1 MEKKI
6 SFILN
11 GEKAM
16 VSCNP
21 LKTLL
26 NVLRDNLNHIE
37 VKAGCEQGECGSCT
51 VIIDGKIVNSC
62 IFPVGQAEGKN
73 IITIAGISKK
83 EATKGSP
90 VGKLHPIQKIFI
102 EEGAVQ
108 CGFCTPGM
116 ILAAK
121 VLLDRTLTPTDDEIR
136 TAISGNLC
144 RCTGYSKIFSAV
156 KKAAIFLRHRKL

>member
-1 MEKKI
+1 MNKTIK
-6 SFILN
+6 FILN
-11 GEKAM
+11 GENIQ

-21 LKTLL
+21 SKTLL
-26 NVLRDNLNHIE
+26 KVLREDLSHTE

-62 IFPVGQAEGKN
+62 IFPAGQAEGKN
-73 IITIAGISKK
+73 IVTIAGISWDG
-83 EATKGSP
+83 E
-90 VGKLHPIQKIFI
+90 LHPLQKIFI

-108 CGFCTPGM
+108 CGFCTPGI

-136 TAISGNLC
+136 DAISGNLC
-144 RCTGYSKIFSAV
+144 RCTGYTKIFSAI
-156 KKAAIFLRHRKL
+156 KKSAAYLRKQK

>member
-1 MEKKI
+1 MEKNIK
-6 SFILN
+6 FILN
-11 GEKAM
+11 GKNVE
-16 VSCNP
+16 VVVNP

-26 NVLRDNLNHIE
+26 KVLREDFSRIE

-62 IFPVGQAEGKN
+62 IFPVGQAAGKN

-83 EATKGSP
+83 GE
-90 VGKLHPIQKIFI
+90 LHPLQKIFI

-108 CGFCTPGM
+108 CGFCTPGI

-121 VLLDRTLTPTDDEIR
+121 VLLDRTLTPTDEEIR
-136 TAISGNLC
+136 EAISGNLC

-156 KKAAIFLRHRKL
+156 KKAAKYLKEKK

>member
-1 MEKKI
+1 MEKSI

-11 GEKAM
+11 GKKVL

-26 NVLRDNLNHIE
+26 KTLREDLHHIE
-37 VKAGCEQGECGSCT
+37 VKSGCEQGECGSCT

-62 IFPVGQAEGKN
+62 IFPVGQAAGKN
-73 IITIAGISKK
+73 IITIAGLCKK
-83 EATKGSP
+83 PTLKG
-90 VGKLHPIQKIFI
+90 GLHPLQKIFI

-121 VLLDRTLTPTDDEIR
+121 VLLDRTLTPTDEEIR
-136 TAISGNLC
+136 EAISGNLC
-144 RCTGYSKIFSAV
+144 RCTGYSKIFNAV
-156 KKAAIFLRHRKL
+156 KKASVFLRNEKK

>member
-1 MEKKI
+1 MEKKLVPSEARDL

-11 GEKAM
+11 GEK
-16 VSCNP
+16 VTVFCNP

-26 NVLRDNLNHIE
+26 KVLREDLNHIE

-62 IFPVGQAEGKN
+62 IFPVGQAVGKN

-83 EATKGSP
+83 GE
-90 VGKLHPIQKIFI
+90 LHPLQKIFI

-108 CGFCTPGM
+108 CGFCIPGI
-116 ILAAK
+116 ILAAS
-121 VLLDRTLTPTDDEIR
+121 VLLDRTLTPSSEEIR
-136 TAISGNLC
+136 AAISGNLC

-156 KKAAIFLRHRKL
+156 KKAAVFLRGKK

>member
-1 MEKKI
+1 MEKDI

-11 GEKAM
+11 GEKVS

-26 NVLRDNLNHIE
+26 KTLREDINHTE

-51 VIIDGKIVNSC
+51 VIVDGKIVNSC

-73 IITIAGISKK
+73 IVTIAGLCK
-83 EATKGSP
+83 EPTLKG
-90 VGKLHPIQKIFI
+90 GLHPLQKIFI

-121 VLLDRTLTPTDDEIR
+121 VLLDKTFPNMPTDDEIR
-136 TAISGNLC
+136 AAISGNLC

-156 KKAAIFLRHRKL
+156 KKTAKYLKEKK